1 MARLAIMRGAGQ
13 RDVLVAEAEALDG
26 AALDEG
32 HRLDRLV
39 GRARQDGLVDV
50 APRSDDRAVG
60 LHDRGDAFVAALDH
74 RSARDFDDDRTCC
87 HDFRSNL
94 TMVILSWCGASAAR
108 TCSISCGTDCAAFAA
123 IASSARLCTP
133 SLHNKS
139 CAPAPNGRRP

>member
-1 MARLAIMRGAGQ
+1 MGAAFEIGFAQTHLLQPGPHRLDVAWLAIVRGTGE

-50 APRSDDRAVG
+50 APRSDDRAIG
-60 LHDRGDAFVAALDH
+60 LHDRGDALVAALDH
-74 RSARDFDDDRTCC
+74 RAARDFDDDRACC
-87 HDFRSNL
+87 HDFRSSL

-108 TCSISCGTDCAAFAA
+108 TCFISCNTG
-123 IASSARLCTP
+123 
-133 SLHNKS
+133 
-139 CAPAPNGRRP
+139 